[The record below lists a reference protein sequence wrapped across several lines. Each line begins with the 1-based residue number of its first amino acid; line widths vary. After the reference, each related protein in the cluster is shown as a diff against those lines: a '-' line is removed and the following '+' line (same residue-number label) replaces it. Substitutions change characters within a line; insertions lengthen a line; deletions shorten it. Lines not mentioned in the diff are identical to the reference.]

1 MGDAGA
7 ASPDAV
13 CPRCDHLNR
22 LAAAY
27 CGGCGADLPGV
38 RPCPACSAPNP
49 RRHRYCEMCGGPMLP
64 PGTSLAPA
72 RAALRR
78 PPGRAAT
85 QTTAPPGKPLARSLP
100 ARLGSAEV
108 YGAIIVAAAA
118 ALPRLFRLDSVPE
131 GLSAIEGLF
140 VAAASR
146 VSREGWVGLGPDA
159 VTGEPAGFA
168 YLLGAWSLLA
178 GDSTLALRLF
188 PVALGVATIALFYLL
203 TRRLLDPRPALFAAA
218 LLALSLWH
226 LQFSRLILP
235 TMLMLCAVLATANL
249 VTASLDEK
257 RSGVRR
263 KTLAAAAGLAV
274 GLTPYI
280 DSSFP
285 ILLAAVAVF
294 CLALASLGHEHA
306 GEVSAALWIAAAAAA
321 VPYLL
326 TAASDPGAAM
336 DHVTGY
342 SITSTQEFRGL
353 QGIPE
358 QTRFLAASVAGMIG
372 RVFFGAFGGEHR
384 MLLDAFTGLLA
395 LLGLLVFAVRW
406 QQRGHLLLP
415 AFFVTGVMLAGL
427 TTEHG
432 VYGRLVVAMPAALAA
447 AGYGLHWTLTWMEGR
462 FSRRAIYGSAALLVA
477 LISYMNLEA
486 YFGSSPIVP

>member
-27 CGGCGADLPGV
+27 CGGCGAELPGV
-38 RPCPACSAPNP
+38 RPCPACGSPNP
-49 RRHRYCEMCGGPMLP
+49 RRHRYCEMCGGAMLP

-100 ARLGSAEV
+100 ARLGGAEV
-108 YGAIIVAAAA
+108 CGAIIVAAAA

-140 VAAASR
+140 AAAASR
-146 VSREGWVGLGPDA
+146 VSREGWVGLGSDA

-203 TRRLLDPRPALFAAA
+203 TRRLLGARPALFASA

-235 TMLMLCAVLATANL
+235 TILMLAAL
-249 VTASLDEK
+249 
-257 RSGVRR
+257 
-263 KTLAAAAGLAV
+263 LAAANLLAAALEETHRGPRRRTLAIAAGLVV

-285 ILLAAVAVF
+285 ILLAAVALF
-294 CLALASLGHEHA
+294 CLAQVALEREHA
-306 GEVSAALWIAAAAAA
+306 GEVAAALWIAAAVAAL
-321 VPYLL
+321 PYLL
-326 TAASDPGAAM
+326 IAASDPGAALEQFT
-336 DHVTGY
+336 VY
-342 SITSTQEFRGL
+342 SITATQEFRDL

-358 QTRFLAASVAGMIG
+358 QTRFLVAGVASMVG

-462 FSRRAIYGSAALLVA
+462 FSRRAIYGSVALLVV